1 MALHSEKILQ
11 DLSNFML
18 EKYCRYS
25 SPVGKPLPCSFL
37 PALIPSPGGG
47 CAQMLTGCV
56 ICLGIALE
64 GSCASFLTDAQ
75 IAVDLGVKNKV
86 SASFCYRTEVG
97 FGA

>member
-25 SPVGKPLPCSFL
+25 SPVGKPPPCSFL

-56 ICLGIALE
+56 ICLGVALE
-64 GSCASFLTDAQ
+64 GSSASFLTDAQ
-75 IAVDLGVKNKV
+75 IALDLGVKNKA
-86 SASFCYRTEVG
+86 SASFCY
-97 FGA
+97 